1 MLCEIHPPWKPHV
14 TSSKLCLGESLRI
27 QLSLKHDSLH
37 LTSSYEEMYHKLVWF
52 QRSWKCS
59 AFWLLAVPLPSG
71 VLPCRLNM
79 INETKTWTSAI
90 PIALNWKLGR
100 PSKNWTCRFG
110 QDRLPPRSGWWAEDP
125 WSLTLNSMP
134 GSEQSVL
141 FQQLYFTLSGTLPIS
156 TEQTLMAGRLG
167 RLVLQTNLE
176 GIAWRNEGPKI
187 SCCLKEVTW
196 ELVPPWCSPL
206 WCNRFTSRVWATSA
220 PWTWSLSLP
229 SLPRPWG
236 LAGGSTTSHSPP
248 GTCSPAW
255 RIFEHSSHDSI
266 T

>member
-1 MLCEIHPPWKPHV
+1 MGKCISSLCGFRGLENVPRFGF
-14 TSSKLCLGESLRI
+14 SRCLCLQGCYPAGEIWLM
-27 QLSLKHDSLH
+27 KHMII
-37 LTSSYEEMYHKLVWF
+37 SSSIGK
-52 QRSWKCS
+52 SWI
-59 AFWLLAVPLPSG
+59 G
-71 VLPCRLNM
+71 
-79 INETKTWTSAI
+79 AI
-90 PIALNWKLGR
+90 PIALNRKLGR
-100 PSKNWTCRFG
+100 PFKNWTCRFG

-141 FQQLYFTLSGTLPIS
+141 VEQLYFTLSGTLPIS

-255 RIFEHSSHDSI
+255 RIFEHASHDSM